1 MRDLRMGVFDVLVG
15 INLLREGLDI
25 PECGL
30 VAILDAD
37 KEGFLRSE
45 RSLIQ
50 TIGRSARNIDGKA
63 ILYADKKTKSIE
75 KAIKE
80 TDRRR
85 KIQEE
90 YNKKNNI
97 TATSIKKDISDI
109 LESVYEKDY
118 AKANL
123 DIELGHNLKKHLK
136 SLKKRMKE
144 SAENLEFEEAAKT
157 RDEIR
162 KLEASELE
170 IGINPKLRKSKLNN
184 RVYPEGRSTQGKP
197 GTTTKRKR

>member
-1 MRDLRMGVFDVLVG
+1 L
-15 INLLREGLDI
+15 E
-25 PECGL
+25 
-30 VAILDAD
+30 
-37 KEGFLRSE
+37 
-45 RSLIQ
+45 
-50 TIGRSARNIDGKA
+50 GKA

-75 KAIKE
+75 KAMLE
-80 TDRRR
+80 TERRR

-97 TATSIKKDISDI
+97 TAKSIKKDISDI

-118 AKANL
+118 SKNNIN
-123 DIELGHNLKKHLK
+123 IELGHNLKKHLK

-144 SAENLEFEEAAKT
+144 SAENLEFEEAAKI

-170 IGINPKLRKSKLNN
+170 IGINPKLKKGKQKDKI
-184 RVYPEGRSTQGKP
+184 YPEGRSTQGRP
-197 GTTTKRKR
+197 GTRPKRKR